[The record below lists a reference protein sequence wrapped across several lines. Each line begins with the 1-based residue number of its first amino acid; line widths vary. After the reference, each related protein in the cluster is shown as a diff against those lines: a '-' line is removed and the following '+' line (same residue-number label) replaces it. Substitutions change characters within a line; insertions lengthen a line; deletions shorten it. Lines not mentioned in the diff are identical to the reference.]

1 MRSHNPYKSIVI
13 LSLVAGLTA
22 ACSVQPESGGTSKGG
37 TASSQGSTSSAGSD
51 TAKVTY
57 NIFRSFQAPEYPAD
71 GGPAKQKVL
80 SALEQAGIK
89 GVDYKVTMASGE
101 EYKTKLN
108 LLASSG
114 DLPDYFS
121 VPDLLTLNRLADEG
135 LILPLDDLL
144 KKAPDV
150 TKFLKPEDLE
160 MLKYKGKLYGLP
172 PGYRPEPFNGPN
184 TNGLLIRQ
192 DWLDTLNLKSPTTL
206 DELHDVLKAFTF
218 NDPDGNGKKDTFGI
232 TTNKLLGAGTYG
244 TYFSSVFGAF
254 GVVPTFWQQR
264 DGQLKQ
270 GMVLPETKQALA
282 LLQSWYKEGIID
294 PEFPIMEQKQMN
306 EKIVNSKAGIFEGTA
321 FDADPTG
328 ANYSALKKT
337 VTTAKLAFLN
347 PPAGAAGKKGT
358 AENSPAYNDI
368 RAISAKAKNPEKLLE
383 LINWSAGPGFDLVTY
398 GIENED
404 YQFDKDKNKIKLLV
418 ANYSELY
425 KKGFSNPIRFL
436 QVVDRRWLTD
446 EAIAAMTVSNDRN
459 NLVRNEFWK
468 SVQAM
473 NDYPDIKKLWDEY
486 FAKIVTGAWSVDKW
500 DEFVKRYYQEGGQ
513 EIEKQ
518 VNAEWRK
525 TK

>member
-1 MRSHNPYKSIVI
+1 MSFHTYKTVLI
-13 LSLVAGLTA
+13 LTIAASLTA
-22 ACSVQPESGGTSKGG
+22 ACSSNPTSEN
-37 TASSQGSTSSAGSD
+37 SGSTSAPNVSAQPNSASGGDS
-51 TAKVTY
+51 AKVTFK
-57 NIFRSFQAPEYPAD
+57 IFRNFQAPEYPAD

-80 SALEQAGIK
+80 AALDQAGIK
-89 GVDYKVTMASGE
+89 GIDYNISMASGD

-121 VPDLLTLNRLADEG
+121 VPDLLTLNRLTDEG

-144 KKAPDV
+144 KNAPNV
-150 TKFLKPEDLE
+150 TKFLKPEDLDI
-160 MLKYKGKLYGLP
+160 LKYKGKLYGLP
-172 PGYRPEPFNGPN
+172 PGYRPETFNGPN
-184 TNGLLIRQ
+184 VNGLLIRQ
-192 DWLDTLNLKSPTTL
+192 DWLDALKLKTPTTL

-232 TTNKLLGAGTYG
+232 TTNKLLGAGANG
-244 TYFSSVFGAF
+244 NYFSTVFGAF

-294 PEFPIMEQKQMN
+294 PEFPIMEAKQMN
-306 EKIVNSKAGIFEGTA
+306 EKIINSKAGIFEGTA

-337 VTTAKLAFLN
+337 VATAKLSFLT
-347 PPAGAAGKKGT
+347 PPAGAGGKKGA
-358 AENSPAYNDI
+358 AENSPAYSDI
-368 RAISAKAKNPEKLLE
+368 RAISAKAKNPEKLME

-418 ANYSELY
+418 PNYSELY
-425 KKGFSNPIRFL
+425 KKGYSNPIRFL
-436 QVVDRRWLTD
+436 QVVDRRWLTE
-446 EAIAAMTVSNDRN
+446 EATAAMTVSNDPQ
-459 NLVRNEFWK
+459 NLVHNEFWK

-500 DEFVKRYYQEGGQ
+500 DELVKRYYQEGGQ

-518 VNAEWRK
+518 VNAEWK
-525 TK
+525 KVK